1 MKTLLTLVFTLAAF
15 ISYGQ
20 DTTYYDKNGSKV
32 KGINEAYYFTITQKT
47 ELFKRSDSKSFFI
60 SGQLRSEYKT
70 SNKFSTSS
78 EWYENGQLKRIDT
91 TDTKGKLIGQVI
103 SYWENGVMKRNDLFK
118 KGKLV
123 KGNCYNKDGKEIEHF
138 DYEVMPSF
146 QGGEKMMLRYLSTET
161 KYPQACLEKGIQGTV
176 YVNFVVEK
184 DGQISISKVIN
195 GDEMDQALVASATRV
210 VYKMPKW
217 TPGMQEGEPVRVMYT
232 VPVRFV
238 LQEGFSRME

>member
-32 KGINEAYYFTITQKT
+32 KGINEAYYFTITKKT
-47 ELFKRSDSKSFFI
+47 ELFKQSDSKSFFV

-70 SNKFSTSS
+70 ANKFNTSS
-78 EWYENGQLKRIDT
+78 EWYENGQLKRVDT

-103 SYWENGVMKRNDLFK
+103 SYWGNGVMKRNDLFK

-123 KGNCYNKDGKEIEHF
+123 KGNCYDKDGKEIEHF

-146 QGGEKMMLRYLSTET
+146 PGGETMMLRYLATET
-161 KYPQACLEKGIQGTV
+161 KYPPFCAENGIQGTV

-184 DGQISISKVIN
+184 DGHISIIKVLNENRIDKN
-195 GDEMDQALVASATRV
+195 LVAEAVRV

-217 TPGMQEGEPVRVMYT
+217 TPGVQDGEPVKVMFT
-232 VPVRFV
+232 IPVRFA
-238 LQEGFSRME
+238 LQESHQHY